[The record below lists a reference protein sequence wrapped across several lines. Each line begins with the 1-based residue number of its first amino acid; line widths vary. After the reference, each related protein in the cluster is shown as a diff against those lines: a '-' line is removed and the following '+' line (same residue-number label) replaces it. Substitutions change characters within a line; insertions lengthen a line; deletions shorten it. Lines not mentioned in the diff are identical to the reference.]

1 LTESEN
7 FGTFSASVLL
17 VKQFMV
23 RAALGVLHGLVHL
36 RQVTSELSATFFG
49 PFLKAGRFVLRKGA
63 VLGYRG
69 WSGVRK
75 TSSDLSAPLKRHPVY
90 VFSNRWTPHVLVFL
104 LAFAVGVISLRAP
117 RVQAEGFG
125 THSVL
130 FALVKNELSPIVEEV
145 SALAPEDVRPTEEY
159 FGSELVTTPLGIDFL
174 SVGDPY
180 VTTTV
185 GGVVVAPVVAEN
197 GISISPR
204 SETETYMVV
213 EGDTLG
219 AISER
224 YGLSLNTLLWA
235 NGLSFRSTL
244 RLGQALTIPPVDGVI
259 HTVKRG
265 ETVSSIAKKYQA
277 DVAAI
282 VAFNKLSSGNDLSV
296 GEKLVVPGGR
306 VIDSAPAR
314 TVPPVSSLFAAPP
327 AGSRALPAGSGKW
340 VWPTDLRYITQYF
353 GWRHSGIDID
363 CNGHVSSTNSNYA
376 AADGEV
382 VYAGWRA
389 GYGNTVEIDHGN
401 GLKTR
406 YGHNVKL
413 YVTRGTVVTAGTPIA
428 LCGNTGRSTGTHLH
442 FEVIGSGRFYNPL
455 EYLR

>member
-1 LTESEN
+1 MRQLT
-7 FGTFSASVLL
+7 A
-17 VKQFMV
+17 
-23 RAALGVLHGLVHL
+23 
-36 RQVTSELSATFFG
+36 ELSRTVLG
-49 PFLKAGRFVLRKGA
+49 PFASTGRFVFRKF
-63 VLGYRG
+63 VVWGYRG

-90 VFSNRWTPHVLVFL
+90 IFSNRWAPHVLILFLVVF
-104 LAFAVGVISLRAP
+104 VGVGSLRTS

-125 THSVL
+125 THSLL
-130 FALVKNELSPIVEEV
+130 FALVSNDLSPSAVEEV
-145 SALAPEDVRPTEEY
+145 VATTSFDDLRPAEEY
-159 FGSELVTTPLGIDFL
+159 FGSELVVGSLGGFDYHSI
-174 SVGDPY
+174 GDPY

-185 GGVVVAPVVAEN
+185 GGAVVAPV
-197 GISISPR
+197 ISEGAPSVSPR
-204 SETETYMVV
+204 SEVETYVVV

-224 YGLSLNTLLWA
+224 FGLSLNTLLWA

-277 DVAAI
+277 DPATII
-282 VAFNKLSSGNDLSV
+282 VFNRLSSGNDLDV

-306 VIDSAPAR
+306 VIYSAPVR
-314 TVPPVSSLFAAPP
+314 TVAPVGSLFATPP
-327 AGSRALPAGSGKW
+327 SASRALPAGSGKW
-340 VWPTDLRYITQYF
+340 VWPADLRYITQYF
-353 GWRHSGIDID
+353 GWRHTGIDID
-363 CNGHVSSTNSNYA
+363 CNGHLSSTNSNYA

-382 VYAGWRA
+382 VYSGWRA

-406 YGHNVKL
+406 YGHNAKL

-442 FEVIGSGRFYNPL
+442 FEVIGNGRFYNPL